1 MDRLPPLVGRR
12 IADPPMKLGRLLRSI
27 ASLMLAST
35 LIACSQQASPDDSS
49 AHAAASAQPAL
60 VQDQPAADV
69 RRASVAADG
78 MLAAKGLA
86 ASRGKLGTKNDS
98 QNGAMSLPDSSGF
111 EELQWDGLMPE
122 EDYALLQ
129 KAPPVI
135 HIGNQRSKQFGT
147 LHTVAALNGQKVK
160 LVGYVVPLETDS
172 AGRMKEFFFVP
183 FYGACIHVPP
193 PPPNMLI
200 HVVLAQAIDMPSMW
214 DPFWLKGTLRI
225 ETTQSSMASSAYSM
239 QSARLEPYSDAQE
252 KALRKA
258 FE

>member
-1 MDRLPPLVGRR
+1 
-12 IADPPMKLGRLLRSI
+12 MKIGSLLRSI
-27 ASLMLAST
+27 SSLLLAST
-35 LIACSQQASPDDSS
+35 LIACSQQPSPDESS
-49 AHAAASAQPAL
+49 AHAASSAQPELIQAHA
-60 VQDQPAADV
+60 AADV
-69 RRASVAADG
+69 GRASAAADG
-78 MLAAKGLA
+78 MLAVQGLA
-86 ASRGKLGTKNDS
+86 ASLGKLRPLNDS
-98 QNGAMSLPDSSGF
+98 QNGALSPPDSDGF
-111 EELQWDGLMPE
+111 RELQWDGLMPE

-147 LHTVAALNGQKVK
+147 LHTVAALNGQMVK

-172 AGRMKEFFFVP
+172 AGRLKEFFFVP

-225 ETTQSSMASSAYSM
+225 ETTQNSMAASAYAM
-239 QSARLEPYSDAQE
+239 QSAMLEKYSDAQQE
-252 KALRKA
+252 ALRNA